1 MPLSP
6 INQMKDSFFYKAH
19 RQQGHFDFRADDFKL
34 NQLDAEFASMYQLFI
49 SNKTR
54 WENDRQNEIVLMV
67 DALCDLMIQ
76 YYESHFVQ
84 AKLDELK
91 KKKREITIFRNNNPL
106 SDNQN
111 DKNHTGSFLSNSAI
125 DKFLD
130 FARSLI
136 STAKL
141 NDHLSRLDD
150 YRTYWNNCH
159 NLAHHVVLSLQ
170 PALPDFIEGINR
182 KLGNHYS
189 TDDFLQILN
198 KPNNFLSALSV
209 GIYSSRFMINL
220 VVMCKYTIQAHLGKQ
235 LSSEKVFLDE
245 LEQRGFTM
253 LNDIVWGTV
262 NLLIYRQE
270 MFRLSTAAIV
280 NTVAVSLVFNV
291 ALVVTHWLF
300 DATRHHQRIQELE
313 KQTENLP
320 ADSQKMAIIKRQM
333 DILQDEWDAQSA
345 YYAFN
350 FTAACCQA
358 VGFGVIFL
366 LFGSLSLTYVFS
378 MMLGSALYATANEF
392 KQCTQANLAVQRE
405 LLNGQQVNDPTH
417 RKLLTELTVERHNAN
432 AHFWKN
438 LVYNTAGPTFIVT
451 VTAISWPAALLITA
465 AYLAYQ
471 STHTNQQKRSETNED
486 KPGIYRLFTPPPEA
500 ENHDRLTNGVPRQ
513 PYSAY

>member
-1 MPLSP
+1 MPYSQ
-6 INQMKDSFFYKAH
+6 INQIKDSFFHKAP
-19 RQQGHFDFRADDFKL
+19 REQSRFDFRADDFSL
-34 NQLDAEFASMYQLFI
+34 NQLDAEFSSMYQLFI
-49 SNKTR
+49 SNKNR

-76 YYESHFVQ
+76 YYEYHFVQ
-84 AKLDELK
+84 AKLDDLK
-91 KKKREITIFRNNNPL
+91 KKKREITIFRNNTPL

-111 DKNHTGSFLSNSAI
+111 DKNHPSTFLWNKAI

-141 NDHLSRLDD
+141 NDHLSHLDD

-170 PALPDFIEGINR
+170 PALPDFINGINR
-182 KLGNHYS
+182 KMGNYYS
-189 TDDFLQILN
+189 SDDFLKILN

-220 VVMCKYTIQAHLGKQ
+220 VMMCKYTIQAHLGNK

-245 LEQRGFTM
+245 LEQRGFTL
-253 LNDIVWGTV
+253 LNDMVWGTV

-300 DATRHHQRIQELE
+300 DAIKHHNRIQELE

-320 ADSQKMAIIKRQM
+320 ADSQKLAIIKRQM
-333 DILQDEWDAQSA
+333 DMLQDEWKAQSA

-366 LFGSLSLTYVFS
+366 LFGGLSLTYVFS

-392 KQCTQANLAVQRE
+392 KNCAQANLAIQRE
-405 LLNGQQVNDPTH
+405 LLNGKNSNDPTH
-417 RKLLTELTVERHNAN
+417 QKRLAELTIECHNAN
-432 AHFWKN
+432 THFWKN

-451 VTAISWPAALLITA
+451 VAAISWPAALLITA
-465 AYLAYQ
+465 AYMAYQ
-471 STHTNQQKRSETNED
+471 STHNNQQKLSEANQE
-486 KPGIYRLFTPPPEA
+486 KPSIYRLFTPLPKA
-500 ENHDRLTNGVPRQ
+500 EKQDRLTDGLPLQ
-513 PYSAY
+513 QYGAG

>member
-6 INQMKDSFFYKAH
+6 INQLKDSFFYKAP
-19 RQQGHFDFRADDFKL
+19 RQQSHFDFRADDFTL
-34 NQLDAEFASMYQLFI
+34 HQLDAEFSSMYQLFI

-67 DALCDLMIQ
+67 DALCDLMIH
-76 YYESHFVQ
+76 YYESHSVQ

-91 KKKREITIFRNNNPL
+91 KKKREITLFRNNNPL

-111 DKNHTGSFLSNSAI
+111 DNNPPSTFLWNKAI

-141 NDHLSRLDD
+141 NDHLSHLDD

-159 NLAHHVVLSLQ
+159 NLAYHVVLSLQ
-170 PALPDFIEGINR
+170 PALPDFIQRINR
-182 KLGNHYS
+182 RMGNHYS
-189 TDDFLQILN
+189 PDDFLQILN

-209 GIYSSRFMINL
+209 GIYSFRFMINL
-220 VVMCKYTIQAHLGKQ
+220 VMMCKYTLQAHLGNQ
-235 LSSEKVFLDE
+235 LSSEKVFQDE

-300 DATRHHQRIQELE
+300 DATKHHHRIQELE
-313 KQTENLP
+313 RQTENLP
-320 ADSQKMAIIKRQM
+320 ADSQKLAIIKRQM
-333 DILQDEWDAQSA
+333 DILQDEWEAQSA

-350 FTAACCQA
+350 FIAACCQA

-392 KQCTQANLAVQRE
+392 KQCAQANLAVQRE
-405 LLNGQQVNDPTH
+405 LLNGQQANDPTH
-417 RKLLTELTVERHNAN
+417 QKLLTELTVERHNAHAN
-432 AHFWKN
+432 FWKN

-451 VTAISWPAALLITA
+451 VAAISWPAALLITA
-465 AYLAYQ
+465 AYMAYQ
-471 STHTNQQKRSETNED
+471 STHTNQQTRSEAHQD
-486 KPGIYRLFTPPPEA
+486 KSGIYRLFTPLPKA
-500 ENHDRLTNGVPRQ
+500 DNHDRLRYEVPLKQ
-513 PYSAY
+513 YGAY